1 MVSAPGGRASEE
13 RSEPPR
19 RGGERSEKVG
29 WRIINYKL
37 MSLTRQVARNT
48 IQQAVGKIIA
58 TILGVAAIALMT
70 RYLGQTGFG
79 QYTAII
85 AFLQFFGIMVDMG
98 LTLITVQ
105 MISQPGADEEKIVG
119 NMFALRFFS
128 ALIFLALAP
137 LVAWLTPYPA
147 IIKIGIALTTFHF
160 FFISLTQ
167 VLIGLFQKHLSTGR
181 AAVAEVIGRIFLL
194 IGVGL
199 AIYFSHGI
207 LWIMT
212 AVILGSL
219 ANFLTGYF
227 LAKKFVRVR
236 FRFDWPVW
244 QKILILAWPVGISII
259 FNLIYLKADTL
270 ILSFLRPA
278 NEVGLYGAPYR
289 VLEILVTFPFMF
301 VGLIMPPLTYHW
313 AQQDKEKFKKIIQK
327 AFDALSALAVPL
339 VIGTYF
345 LGRPIM
351 VLVAGQDFVISGDI
365 LKILMLAC
373 GVIFLG
379 VLFAHVIVVTNQ
391 QKKMIWGYLATAVIA
406 LIGYLIFIPKYSYW
420 GAAWMTVASESMIAL
435 IAFIVAYKTTKI
447 IPSFKIFFKAIFA
460 GLIMAAPLYLLN
472 DYNVLF
478 LIILAFMVYLTVLYL
493 IKGFDKK
500 TILEIVRL
508 KNK

>member
-1 MVSAPGGRASEE
+1 
-13 RSEPPR
+13 
-19 RGGERSEKVG
+19 
-29 WRIINYKL
+29 
-37 MSLTRQVARNT
+37 MSLTRQVAHNT
-48 IQQAVGKIIA
+48 IYQAVGKIVA
-58 TILGVAAIALMT
+58 TILGMAAIAMMT

-79 QYTAII
+79 QYSTIV

-105 MISQPGADEEKIVG
+105 MIAQPGADEEKIVG

-128 ALIFLALAP
+128 ALIFLSLAP
-137 LVAWLTPYPA
+137 FVAWLTPYPA

-181 AAVAEVIGRIFLL
+181 AAIAEVTGRIFLL
-194 IGVGL
+194 IGIGL

-207 LWIMT
+207 LWIMG

-219 ANFLTGYF
+219 VNFLTGYF
-227 LAKKFVRVR
+227 LAKKFVRIR
-236 FRFDWPVW
+236 FRFDWLIW

-270 ILSFLRPA
+270 ILSFLRPVS
-278 NEVGLYGAPYR
+278 EVGLYGAPYR

-313 AQQDKEKFKKIIQK
+313 AQQDREKFKKIIQK
-327 AFDALSALAVPL
+327 AFDFLAMVAVPL
-339 VIGTYF
+339 VVGTYF
-345 LGRPIM
+345 LGRPLM
-351 VLVAGQDFVISGDI
+351 TLVAGEEFAVSGDI

-406 LIGYLIFIPKYSYW
+406 LIGYLIFIPRYSYW
-420 GAAWMTVASESMIAL
+420 GAAWMTVVSESMIAA
-435 IAFIVAYKTTKI
+435 ISFIVAYRTTKI
-447 IPSFKIFFKAIFA
+447 IPSFKIFGKVLIAS
-460 GLIMAAPLYLLN
+460 LIMAIPLYLFN
-472 DYNVLF
+472 DYNVLL
-478 LIILAFMVYLTVLYL
+478 LISLAAFIYLITLYL
-493 IKGFDKK
+493 VGGIKKEM
-500 TILEIVRL
+500 ILEVIRL

>member
-1 MVSAPGGRASEE
+1 
-13 RSEPPR
+13 
-19 RGGERSEKVG
+19 
-29 WRIINYKL
+29 
-37 MSLTRQVARNT
+37 MSLTRQVAHNT
-48 IQQAVGKIIA
+48 IYQAIGKIIA
-58 TILGVAAIALMT
+58 TVLGVVAIALMT
-70 RYLGQTGFG
+70 RYLGQEGFG
-79 QYTAII
+79 QYTTII

-105 MISQPGADEEKIVG
+105 MIAQPEADQEKIIG

-128 ALIFLALAP
+128 ALIFLSLAP
-137 LVAWLTPYPA
+137 LVALMTPYPA
-147 IIKIGIALTTFHF
+147 IIKLGIALTTFHF

-181 AAVAEVIGRIFLL
+181 AAIAEVIGRIFLL
-194 IGVGL
+194 IGIGL
-199 AIYFSHGI
+199 TIYFVQGI
-207 LWIMT
+207 LWIMG

-219 ANFLTGYF
+219 ANFLIAYF
-227 LAKKFVRVR
+227 LAKKFVRIK
-236 FRFDWPVW
+236 FRFDWPIW
-244 QKILILAWPVGISII
+244 RKILILAWPVGISII

-270 ILSFLRPA
+270 ILSFLRPQ

-327 AFDALSALAVPL
+327 AFDFLAIIAVPM
-339 VIGTYF
+339 VVGTYF

-351 VLVAGQDFVISGDI
+351 TLVAGQEFVISGDI

-379 VLFAHVIVVTNQ
+379 VLFAHIIVVINK
-391 QKKMIWGYLATAVIA
+391 QKQMIWGYLATAVIA

-420 GAAWMTVASESMIAL
+420 GAAWMTVVSESMIAL

-447 IPSFKIFFKAIFA
+447 IPSPKILLKAVLA
-460 GLIMAAPLYLLN
+460 SLIMAVPLYLLN
-472 DYNVLF
+472 DYNVLI
-478 LIILAFMVYLTVLYL
+478 LILLAAVVYLIVMYL

-500 TILEIVRL
+500 TVLEIVRL
-508 KNK
+508 KSND